1 MHHNPEAR
9 LSAVSGSS
17 GVLSPRIEKLKK
29 YLLKGAGR
37 QWTNAYTSWTTGTSR
52 DVVFNEITS
61 YTVSGSLDFL
71 STIRSSYRQAARP
84 IELSEAFWGWSV
96 AERRAWFVR
105 EVMLRYLP
113 MEILPGDLLAGG
125 RFNIRCSMCLNEA
138 EQKAY
143 DRLVTGK
150 NGARSAA
157 RWFRNNGYGVSG
169 TVPGHIAPDYE
180 EILSAGWKKIH
191 EQIQSRYERLND
203 KEKKGRK
210 GEQLRAMT
218 ISSTLA
224 RDLAGAY
231 GTVCRRF
238 ADEVECPDRS
248 AELLG
253 MAENLGRVPWEPA
266 GTFWEAVQAL
276 WITHMLVMSDEN
288 DPGRGVS
295 FGRMDQYLLPYWQ
308 RAMDSGMERE
318 FGKEILRCFFIHAST
333 ACDAMLRGN
342 PDGPAYGVGQVI
354 TLSGTGPDGEDATN
368 DLTKAILEVAR
379 EMHPLLEPDI
389 TVRLHDRTPDDFLV
403 FLAQMISSC
412 IGAVPFTM
420 SFDGRCAA
428 AIRNGARRVGL
439 DHIVSDENAYDYVV
453 SGFHENTMAGFD
465 RSGTADNCINLVKA
479 LDLALSG
486 GRGLKEPMDPLTGET
501 EKLTQIGPFTGDA
514 DQFGD
519 FGRLWAAFSRQ
530 LQHVIGKCVD
540 LHERCESIRA
550 KFAPAPYLSCLVK
563 DCVEQGTDVTRGGA
577 RLNLSTINAAG
588 FATTVDSLL
597 AIRYLVFEEQR
608 CTMGDLIQA
617 LKNNWETQPGLHAA
631 VRSKAPKYGR
641 DEAAADEM
649 ARQVM
654 DVWTDGVWK
663 HRTLSTG
670 RQFRPGMAVRGY
682 WDCSGR
688 MLSATGDGRKQGG
701 LLSEGICPSPGTEIR
716 GPLAAAYSVDTA
728 MGGQATELAGGGPHS
743 MMLHPSVVT
752 GAAGRS
758 AFCRF
763 IRHYIGRGGA
773 SLYLNII
780 DPVMFFDALAD
791 PVGYKDLLI
800 RIYGQKCRFVRVG
813 KRLQERVISARVH
826 ENIGK
831 DVVEHP
837 GKRRVF
843 HDDL

>member
-1 MHHNPEAR
+1 MHQKPEDES
-9 LSAVSGSS
+9 SAVSGSS
-17 GVLSPRIEKLKK
+17 GALSPRIEKLKK
-29 YLLKGAGR
+29 YLLRGAGR
-37 QWTNAYTSWTTGTSR
+37 QWTNAYTSWTTGTSW

-71 STIRSSYRQAARP
+71 SIIRSSFRQAARTV
-84 IELSEAFWGWSV
+84 ELPETFWRRSV
-96 AERRAWFVR
+96 TERRACFVR

-125 RFNIRCSMCLNEA
+125 RFNIRSSMCLNEA

-143 DRLVTGK
+143 ERLVSGK
-150 NGARSAA
+150 NGARGAA

-169 TVPGHIAPDYE
+169 AVPGHIAPDYE
-180 EILSAGWKKIH
+180 EILSSGWKKIH
-191 EQIQSRYERLND
+191 EQIESRYERLDD

-231 GTVCRRF
+231 GALCRRLG
-238 ADEVECPDRS
+238 DEAESLDRS
-248 AELLG
+248 AELHR

-266 GTFWEAVQAL
+266 DTFWEAVQAL

-295 FGRMDQYLLPYWQ
+295 FGRMDQYLFPYWQ
-308 RAMDSGMERE
+308 RSIDSGMERA
-318 FGKEILRCFFIHAST
+318 FGKELLRCFFIHAST
-333 ACDAMLRGN
+333 ACDAMLHGN
-342 PDGPAYGVGQVI
+342 PAGVMEGVGQVI
-354 TLSGTGPDGEDATN
+354 TLSGTGPDGEDVTN
-368 DLTKAILEVAR
+368 DLTMVILEVAR

-389 TVRLHDRTPDDFLV
+389 TVRLHDRTPDDFLM
-403 FLAQMISSC
+403 FLARMVSSG
-412 IGAVPFTM
+412 IGAVPFTI
-420 SFDGRCAA
+420 SFDGRCTT

-439 DHIVSDENAYDYVV
+439 EHVVNDDNAYDYVV

-486 GRGLKEPMDPLTGET
+486 GRGLKEPVDPLTGEA
-501 EKLTQIGPFTGDA
+501 EKMSQNGPFTGDA
-514 DQFGD
+514 SQFGD

-530 LQHVIGKCVD
+530 VQHVIDKCVD
-540 LHERCESIRA
+540 LHERCESIRS
-550 KFAPAPYLSCLVK
+550 KFAPSPYLSCLVK
-563 DCVEQGTDVTRGGA
+563 DCVEQGTDVSRGGA

-608 CTMGDLIQA
+608 CTMGDLIRA
-617 LKNNWETQPGLHAA
+617 LRNNWETQPGFHAA

-641 DEAAADEM
+641 ADASADDM

-654 DVWTDGVWK
+654 DLWTAVVWK

-670 RQFRPGMAVRGY
+670 RQFRPGMAVRSY
-682 WDCSGR
+682 WGGAGR
-688 MLSATGDGRKQGG
+688 ILPATADGRKQGG
-701 LLSEGICPSPGTEIR
+701 LLSEGICPSPAMDIR

-728 MGGQATELAGGGPHS
+728 MGGSSTELAGGAPHS
-743 MMLHPSVVT
+743 MMLHPSVVS
-752 GAAGRS
+752 GGAGRS

-763 IRHYIGRGGA
+763 LRQYIGRGGA
-773 SLYLNII
+773 SLHFNII
-780 DPVMFFDALAD
+780 DPVMLFDALAD
-791 PVGYKDLLI
+791 PDDYEDLLI
-800 RIYGQKCRFVRVG
+800 WISGQKCRFVRVG

-826 ENIGK
+826 EDLGK
-831 DVVEHP
+831 DVAEKS
-837 GKRRVF
+837 GEAEAGS
-843 HDDL
+843 